1 MNVIVERIFAYL
13 RSLGDMNSNIKRLF
27 TSTALNSVS
36 QGIFLVV
43 FNLYILNMGISPD
56 ILGWILSAGPY
67 AQALGS
73 IPIGFLMEIIGFK
86 KVFLIIYLGAG
97 LARIFQVVTPVVP
110 LILLAAFTGGLALAG
125 DFVVRLPFLAANAD
139 ETQHNKVYSV
149 SSILMAIC
157 VAAGSLLGGYIPNL
171 FIQILSVDL
180 TIAYRYTLLIAGF
193 LSLAAVLPIIK
204 VRDLPIGHKR
214 KISLKPYLWGL
225 DRFTGFQAIVSLFV
239 GLGLGIVNPFMNII
253 FIYRLETTLEFF
265 ATVSALVLI
274 PSLIVTSLAPLLA
287 KLIGSVRSVTYM
299 RSTAAASLVGLAIT
313 TNPWLGSLYFW
324 AVKSFTGGS
333 QPLSFAFAMRAAKPQ
348 AKSAAAAWLNV
359 TFWLGN
365 GIAANLGGSFIAQS
379 NYKLLLFI
387 GAGSILAAGLF
398 NEFFFHKHEQSL
410 NQSAVIDEQI
420 SLGASE

>member
-1 MNVIVERIFAYL
+1 MNNVVEKSINYL
-13 RSLGDMNSNIKRLF
+13 RNLGDMNRNIKLLF
-27 TSTALNSVS
+27 TSTALNSMS

-43 FNLYILNMGISPD
+43 FNLYILNLGISPD

-73 IPIGFLMEIIGFK
+73 IPIGFLMEIVGFK

-110 LILLAAFTGGLALAG
+110 LIMLAAFTGGLALAG

-157 VAAGSLLGGYIPNL
+157 VAAGSLIGGFIPNL
-171 FIQILSVDL
+171 FIRLLSIDL
-180 TIAYRYTLLIAGF
+180 TLAYRYTLVIAGL
-193 LSLAAVLPIIK
+193 LSLAAVLPVIK
-204 VRDLPIGHKR
+204 VKDLPVGHRR

-225 DRFTGFQAIVSLFV
+225 DRFTIFQAIVSLFV
-239 GLGLGIVNPFMNII
+239 GLGLGVVNPFMNII
-253 FIYRLETTLEFF
+253 FVYRLETTLEFF

-274 PSLIVTSLAPLLA
+274 PSLIVTSLGPLLA
-287 KLIGSVRSVTYM
+287 KVIGSVRSVTYM

-313 TNPWLGSLYFW
+313 SNPWLGSLYFW

-333 QPLSFAFAMRAAKPQ
+333 QPLSFAFAMRAAKPK

-365 GIAANLGGSFIAQS
+365 GIAANLGGAFIMQS
-379 NYKLLLFI
+379 NYKLLLLI
-387 GAGSILAAGLF
+387 GAGSVLAAGLL
-398 NEFFFHKHEQSL
+398 NELFFQKHEQLL
-410 NQSAVIDEQI
+410 NRSSIVDENI
-420 SLGASE
+420 SLGTSK